1 MHEGYK
7 DYTCPLRLIL
17 TDELIWQDGLQ
28 TASAQAGAKT
38 KYTKPTLIWFSEPLD
53 EAAFG
58 YWEADEVSLHGSE
71 IDLSQDGRKGSGAEM
86 PNVFKN
92 NARGLCDAG

>member
-1 MHEGYK
+1 MGS
-7 DYTCPLRLIL
+7 
-17 TDELIWQDGLQ
+17 
-28 TASAQAGAKT
+28 SARRPANGVSTSDGAKT
-38 KYTKPTLIWFSEPLD
+38 KHTKPTLIWFSEPLD

-71 IDLSQDGRKGSGAEM
+71 IDHSQDGRKGSGAEM